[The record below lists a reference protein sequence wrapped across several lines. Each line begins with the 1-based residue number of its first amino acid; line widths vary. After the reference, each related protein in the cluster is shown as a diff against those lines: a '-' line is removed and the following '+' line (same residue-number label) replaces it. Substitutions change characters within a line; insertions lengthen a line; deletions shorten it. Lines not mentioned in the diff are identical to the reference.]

1 MFKDKKKWL
10 VNAITSSRILGAL
23 ALPVIF
29 NIMSIPLL
37 IAVLFLLFVTDFVDG
52 KLARKWNV
60 QTLGG
65 GLLDSLGDKVLAV
78 SCILSL
84 IGVQNFLLIP
94 LFLEL
99 GITGI
104 NVRRTLQGE
113 IVKSSILGKIKTWFL
128 SVTLAL
134 MAINVLNPNLLNELA
149 SSVLHMDL
157 NSLLVSDSL
166 VNKAVCVTA
175 VIQTATAIDYASR
188 SLRNNEKTARI
199 EELKSLRESL
209 IRLFDETKYEE
220 DKDKPLIK
228 VLKK

>member
-1 MFKDKKKWL
+1 MSKDKKKWL

-23 ALPVIF
+23 VLPIIF

-37 IAVLFLLFVTDFVDG
+37 IAVLSLLFVTDFVDG

-134 MAINVLNPNLLNELA
+134 MAINVLNPNLLNEIV
-149 SSVLHMDL
+149 SSVLHMNL
-157 NSLLVSDSL
+157 NSLLVSDEL

-175 VIQTATAIDYASR
+175 VMQTATAIDYASK
-188 SLRNNEKTARI
+188 SLKNNEKTARI
-199 EELKSLRESL
+199 EELKRLKESL
-209 IRLFDETKYEE
+209 VRLFDETKYEE

>member
-1 MFKDKKKWL
+1 MSKDKKKWL

-37 IAVLFLLFVTDFVDG
+37 IAVLSLLFVTDFVDG

-113 IVKSSILGKIKTWFL
+113 IVKSSLLGKIKTWFL

-134 MAINVLNPNLLNELA
+134 MAVNVLNPNLLNEMA

-157 NSLLVSDSL
+157 NSLLVSDAL

-175 VIQTATAIDYASR
+175 VMQTATAIDYASK
-188 SLRNNEKTARI
+188 SLRNSEKTARI
-199 EELKSLRESL
+199 EELKSLKESL